1 MEYQKLMNC
10 LICNSKDKV
19 IFQDDYKL
27 EIKADAEVFKDV
39 KLYDWKKTEHSN
51 YDDHSQA
58 YFPHMD
64 KDNGLLVSLN
74 VESQKK

>member
-39 KLYDWKKTEHSN
+39 KLYKCQERNNT
-51 YDDHSQA
+51 
-58 YFPHMD
+58 FR
-64 KDNGLLVSLN
+64 LF
-74 VESQKK
+74 